1 MHVTNPKTALIRR
14 KIRVFTGLLLMAWA
28 VAAFGWVWFARDLNF
43 KIGEWTVNFWMAAQG
58 SLLVFLLLTVLNAL
72 CINHWEKELRDE
84 EAKAH
89 PSSH

>member
-72 CINHWEKELRDE
+72 CINRWEKELRDE

>member
-72 CINHWEKELRDE
+72 CINRWEKELRDE
-84 EAKAH
+84 EAKAP